1 MHMRLLLL
9 GIIALF
15 MTGCSMQKSSDVDQS
30 KFTDMRLNKPGQP
43 QKPRQQTLPSV
54 RVVEKTE
61 DLLGAP
67 FKDLGIVSG
76 ESCRQ
81 TLQDPPAS
89 MPIAKKRMATK
100 AAYKNANAVLLHE
113 CQIVTGLG
121 CYQSAICE
129 GTALLITQ

>member
-1 MHMRLLLL
+1 MHMRLLLI
-9 GIIALF
+9 GIMALF

-43 QKPRQQTLPSV
+43 PKPRSQTLPSV
-54 RVVEKTE
+54 RIVEKTE

-67 FKDLGIVSG
+67 FKDLGIVAG

-89 MPIAKKRMATK
+89 LPIAKKVWQQKRLTKMRMPF
-100 AAYKNANAVLLHE
+100 YCMNAKLSQA
-113 CQIVTGLG
+113 
-121 CYQSAICE
+121 
-129 GTALLITQ
+129 